1 MMSKLVL
8 RVLDKCEFLF
18 MVRLIKRLHKMIL
31 EAKALTRKRTE
42 QMTRDELFKLSQDRQ
57 KNLKYMQFIVWV
69 FFSCFRP
76 QTAEDKIGEEVT
88 KSLKRML
95 ETMRTEVERS
105 SVNISTAHSTTK
117 QLEGT
122 SENYDKL
129 SGTLDESRNL
139 IRDLWKKNRNDMLY
153 IFGALGIFI
162 ATAVWVIVQRTPGV
176 VWLPGKVVLRQL
188 SNLIPKSGEK
198 FAKVA
203 ESIFSDNEED
213 SSDSLPEQEM
223 FIDTI
228 PKSDEDFGNDSLLKE
243 KEEEVEPESSEQLH
257 DPVTEQATLV
267 ESIDTSTATANE
279 EILSI
284 DTFEAIATSTATS
297 NEEFVP
303 TDSLEMTATSTVNS
317 NEEFVPTDTI
327 EASKVTIEEETPIV
341 TASPTSEVLK
351 ETIDV
356 PDVLITTTA
365 EETGGV
371 VIDATPTEREILPT
385 STDLTEST
393 IQPIISTK
401 VNEPAV
407 DPVIQLVKEENIAS
421 SQVEE
426 SVTAPTEEAVITPTK
441 EPVIAHTKE
450 PVITPTEE
458 PVITPTEEPVTAH
471 IKDTVSSIVNEKD
484 SSSIEQDEYSSGTE
498 LYSSESSEEKHE
510 L

>member
-1 MMSKLVL
+1 MTSKL
-8 RVLDKCEFLF
+8 VLDKCEFLF

-153 IFGALGIFI
+153 IFGTLGIFI

-188 SNLIPKSGEK
+188 SNFIPKSGEK

-213 SSDSLPEQEM
+213 SNDSLPEQEM

-228 PKSDEDFGNDSLLKE
+228 PKSDE

-279 EILSI
+279 EIVST
-284 DTFEAIATSTATS
+284 DSFEAMATYTA
-297 NEEFVP
+297 NEEIVP
-303 TDSLEMTATSTVNS
+303 TDSLEMTATSSVNS
-317 NEEFVPTDTI
+317 NEEIVPTDTI
-327 EASKVTIEEETPIV
+327 EASKVTIEEEKPIV